1 MFKQCFL
8 FSMWWTPCLFL
19 GCFVCNDIL
28 FLENI
33 FKNKLQMPA
42 QYPRCNGGDGIK
54 MKSCSGDCGKIFYGE
69 GNGMLKAR
77 VCWSTKQPKSYFS
90 EMYHGAELQIKNCNE
105 NYCNSE
111 LTDPESVS

>member
-1 MFKQCFL
+1 
-8 FSMWWTPCLFL
+8 
-19 GCFVCNDIL
+19 
-28 FLENI
+28 
-33 FKNKLQMPA
+33 MPA

-54 MKSCSGDCGKIFYGE
+54 MKSCSGSCGKIFYGE

-77 VCWSTKQPKSYFS
+77 VCWSTKQPNSNHSKMFG
-90 EMYHGAELQIKNCNE
+90 GAELQTINCDE